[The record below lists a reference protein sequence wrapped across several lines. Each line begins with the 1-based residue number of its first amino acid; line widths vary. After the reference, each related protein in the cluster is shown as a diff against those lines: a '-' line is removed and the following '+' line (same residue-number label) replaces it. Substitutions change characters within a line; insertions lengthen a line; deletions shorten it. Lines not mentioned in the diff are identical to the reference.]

1 MIDVD
6 PEIFEQRVE
15 EAFKKLPDKFR
26 KALDNIGVF
35 VEDYPDEEV
44 VRTMRLR
51 SKHHLL
57 GLYQGVPLTG
67 RGTWYG
73 ATPTAPDKIT
83 LYRRNIL
90 TACAVEEDVDAR
102 IYEVLVHEIGHY
114 FGMTDR
120 EIRKAGY

>member
-6 PEIFEQRVE
+6 PEEFERRVE
-15 EAFKKLPDKFR
+15 EVFKKLPDQFR
-26 KALDNIGVF
+26 HALENIGVF
-35 VEDYPDEEV
+35 VDDYPDEEI
-44 VRTMRLR
+44 VRAMRLPSR
-51 SKHHLL
+51 YHLL

-73 ATPTAPDKIT
+73 TTPTTPDKIT
-83 LYRRNIL
+83 LYRKNIL
-90 TACAVEEDVDAR
+90 ASCAREEDVDAK

-114 FGMTDR
+114 FGMSDR